1 MTENEKAKAWREA
14 HSLSVAELGAMIGYS
29 SASIWFF
36 EAGKTPPRTYKG
48 RRTPERKGRA
58 IHPKVWLRYKAA
70 CAGIDAYLVDKR
82 RFDW

>member
-1 MTENEKAKAWREA
+1 MNEHMQARAWREA
-14 HSLSVAELGAMIGYS
+14 HNLSLAELAPLIGYS
-29 SASIWFF
+29 ISSIYWF

-48 RRTPERKGRA
+48 KRSPERNGRA
-58 IHPKVWLRYKAA
+58 IAPEVWLRYKAA